1 MIGAV
6 FISMLVKSSL
16 IAGAGLT
23 CSHLLTRR
31 PAERVDILRATVC
44 LLLALP
50 VITALFPALNLAVL
64 PAVAPPPDMPIAN
77 LPLPMWQG
85 EVTPLPGVEVSGS
98 LPWPSPLHLAAA
110 VWLLGVVLI
119 AGRLALG
126 VLTLDRWTRQ
136 GRAVQCPT
144 WLSHLE
150 RLTRGT
156 QPTLVSTDRAASPLS
171 WGAAPGVI
179 LIDPASLAE
188 RQAAPAILAHEL
200 AHLRRH
206 DWVFLVLSRLTLAL
220 FWFNPLVWRLH
231 ADLSAR
237 SEEAADAAALQTI
250 DRHLYAKALVRL
262 AAHPS
267 PRATTAQASTAMA
280 ADAKSLK
287 KRIACIMSDTSA
299 RRRPMTVALTVAALA
314 VVATPLAALEISRKA
329 CDDVAPAAPP
339 ALSVPPAPPTPP
351 APPAHLTLAALPT
364 PPAPPAPPPAPMTW
378 AALPAPPAP
387 PAPPATPVPPAPPA
401 PPPPGAP
408 GYTYRYVYNAEIDA
422 ASEARDQARREADQ
436 ERREADAARVRADA
450 ARGVAEAR
458 RHEDARIR
466 TEAAQQRSLAT
477 AARITASQ
485 AAAMGE
491 HARAETERH
500 MAQARIDTRNGAVQM
515 RNGAAEMRREAVRL
529 QSPTYRAEKIAD
541 NRRRGNT
548 VTDAQLI
555 ELSRTLPARAAEM
568 ERNADTLEQRGRTP
582 A

>member
-1 MIGAV
+1 MIGTV

-16 IAGAGLT
+16 IAGAGLA

-31 PAERVDILRATVC
+31 PAERVDILRATIC

-64 PAVAPPPDMPIAN
+64 PPVAPTTN

-136 GRAVQCPT
+136 GRAVQCTT

-150 RLTRGT
+150 RLKRGAR
-156 QPTLVSTDRAASPLS
+156 PTLVSTDHAASPLS
-171 WGAAPGVI
+171 WGTAPGVI

-237 SEEAADAAALQTI
+237 SEEAADAAALQTV

-314 VVATPLAALEISRKA
+314 VVATPLAALEISRQTW
-329 CDDVAPAAPP
+329 VEAAPP
-339 ALSVPPAPPTPP
+339 APPAPPVPPAPQTPP
-351 APPAHLTLAALPT
+351 APPAHLTLAALAPSAPV

-387 PAPPATPVPPAPPA
+387 PAPPAAPVPPAPPA

-408 GYTYRYVYNAEIDA
+408 GYSYRYVYNATIDEPSETRAKARREAEQARRDADA
-422 ASEARDQARREADQ
+422 ARAEAQVQRIEAQARRE
-436 ERREADAARVRADA
+436 EAARARAEA
-450 ARGVAEAR
+450 ARQ
-458 RHEDARIR
+458 H
-466 TEAAQQRSLAT
+466 SLAT
-477 AARITASQ
+477 AARITATQ

-491 HARAETERH
+491 RARVEAERH
-500 MAQARIDTRNGAVQM
+500 MVQARVEMRNGAVQM
-515 RNGAAEMRREAVRL
+515 RTGAAEMRREAVRL
-529 QSPTYRAEKIAD
+529 QSPAYRAEKTVE
-541 NRRRGNT
+541 NRARGNI

-568 ERNADTLEQRGRTP
+568 ERNADTMEQRARTP

>member
-31 PAERVDILRATVC
+31 PADRVDILRATIC

-50 VITALFPALNLAVL
+50 VITAVFPALNLAVL
-64 PAVAPPPDMPIAN
+64 PAVAPTTH

-110 VWLLGVVLI
+110 VWLLGVALI

-150 RLTRGT
+150 RLTRGA

-179 LIDPASLAE
+179 LIDPASLSE

-314 VVATPLAALEISRKA
+314 VVATPLAALEISRQA
-329 CDDVAPAAPP
+329 WVEATPPAPPAAP
-339 ALSVPPAPPTPP
+339 VPHTPPTPP
-351 APPAHLTLAALPT
+351 APPAHLTLAALAPLAPV
-364 PPAPPAPPPAPMTW
+364 PPAPPAAPPAPMTW

-401 PPPPGAP
+401 PPPPGTQ
-408 GYTYRYVYNAEIDA
+408 GYSYRYVYNAEIDA

-436 ERREADAARVRADA
+436 ARREADAARTRADA
-450 ARGVAEAR
+450 ARVVAEAR

-466 TEAAQQRSLAT
+466 TEAARQQSLAT
-477 AARITASQ
+477 AARITATQ

-491 HARAETERH
+491 RARVEAERNLG
-500 MAQARIDTRNGAVQM
+500 QARVEMRNGAVHM
-515 RNGAAEMRREAVRL
+515 RSGAAEMRREAVRL
-529 QSPTYRAEKIAD
+529 QSPAYRVQKIAE
-541 NRRRGNT
+541 NRARGNT

>member
-1 MIGAV
+1 MIATV

-16 IAGAGLT
+16 IAGAGLA

-50 VITALFPALNLAVL
+50 IITALFPALNLAVL
-64 PAVAPPPDMPIAN
+64 PAAAPTSD

-110 VWLLGVVLI
+110 VWLLGVALI

-144 WLSHLE
+144 WRSHLE
-150 RLTRGT
+150 RLTRGA
-156 QPTLVSTDRAASPLS
+156 QPALVSTDRAASPLS

-179 LIDPASLAE
+179 LIDPASLAQ

-200 AHLRRH
+200 AHLRKH

-237 SEEAADAAALQTI
+237 SEEAADAAALESV
-250 DRHLYAKALVRL
+250 DRHLYARALVRL

-267 PRATTAQASTAMA
+267 THAATAQASTAMA

-287 KRIACIMSDTSA
+287 TRIACIMSDTPA

-314 VVATPLAALEISRKA
+314 VVATPLAALEISRQTWVEA
-329 CDDVAPAAPP
+329 T
-339 ALSVPPAPPTPP
+339 PPAPPTAPVP
-351 APPAHLTLAALPT
+351 HAPPAHLTLAALPSLAPA
-364 PPAPPAPPPAPMTW
+364 PPAPPAAPPAPMTW
-378 AALPAPPAP
+378 AAMPAPPAP
-387 PAPPATPVPPAPPA
+387 PAPAATPVPPAPPA

-408 GYTYRYVYNAEIDA
+408 GYSYRYVYNANIDA
-422 ASEARDQARREADQ
+422 ASEARDQARRAADQ
-436 ERREADAARVRADA
+436 ARRDADAVRVRADA
-450 ARGVAEAR
+450 ARVDAEAR

-466 TEAAQQRSLAT
+466 TEAARQQSLAT

-491 HARAETERH
+491 RARAEAERH
-500 MAQARIDTRNGAVQM
+500 MLQARIDMRNGAVQM
-515 RNGAAEMRREAVRL
+515 RNSAAEMRHEAVRL
-529 QSPTYRAEKIAD
+529 QSPAYRAEQIAD